1 MKRRHFLKSV
11 LCIIL
16 CLSMLT
22 SCSSLGS
29 RVSGENTEPE
39 APKSTQDNGKPL
51 TIYCDKSER
60 ELVNLINAYNGQANE
75 EDRLEIDTYGYD
87 PNTREQVDAQKRL
100 LTDLMA
106 GKGPDLLLMTLTS
119 FSTNQTTAMGSGL
132 FQDLNYYFEQNP
144 IDWNDYNK
152 VVMDSG
158 LYQGKRYLVPLS
170 YQIPIYTT
178 TKKTLERNGIP
189 DTIDFTLDNFDKL
202 LSYQDDLKANQTGF
216 FNIAPDISL
225 YICTFIDYDK
235 QEHEFKTS
243 KFKKSMEQYKILS
256 QMQNTSMYLFENRMA
271 FSNPQM
277 MGSYIGSKNSY
288 LKDDDKLILIADK
301 MSSDSG
307 TTAVPWNTVAINS
320 NSPNGERAFK
330 FIQWALSETTQKT
343 KFGTIPVCKNAV
355 VDYKVAGTKNEESMR
370 EYKAILDDV
379 RAVQTYSDMRF
390 VNDIFWPLWEDFL
403 DDKITVEELSKQLSD
418 KTDIYLQEL

>member
-1 MKRRHFLKSV
+1 
-11 LCIIL
+11 
-16 CLSMLT
+16 MLT

-29 RVSGENTEPE
+29 RVSGRNTEPE

-178 TKKTLERNGIP
+178 TKRLWNEMVFPIP
-189 DTIDFTLDNFDKL
+189 
-202 LSYQDDLKANQTGF
+202 
-216 FNIAPDISL
+216 
-225 YICTFIDYDK
+225 
-235 QEHEFKTS
+235 
-243 KFKKSMEQYKILS
+243 
-256 QMQNTSMYLFENRMA
+256 
-271 FSNPQM
+271 
-277 MGSYIGSKNSY
+277 
-288 LKDDDKLILIADK
+288 LILHWII
-301 MSSDSG
+301 SIS
-307 TTAVPWNTVAINS
+307 
-320 NSPNGERAFK
+320 
-330 FIQWALSETTQKT
+330 
-343 KFGTIPVCKNAV
+343 C
-355 VDYKVAGTKNEESMR
+355 
-370 EYKAILDDV
+370 
-379 RAVQTYSDMRF
+379 
-390 VNDIFWPLWEDFL
+390 FL
-403 DDKITVEELSKQLSD
+403 TRM
-418 KTDIYLQEL
+418 T